1 MPSTLRAV
9 SLDLDNTLWDTPPVL
24 ARAEAAIDA
33 WLKANTPRMAA
44 AFDSGQ
50 FRALRLRLSRENP
63 GRAHDV
69 TWLRTASLREA
80 AAATGYPASVAEAAF
95 GVFWRERN
103 AVELY
108 EEVATALG
116 RIAARVPV
124 FALTNGNACVRQ
136 VGIGG
141 YFRGAIDA
149 AAAGAAKPDRQI
161 FAHLVEMAGV
171 APGEILHVGDDA
183 IADVL
188 GAREAGLRS
197 VWMNRIGAEW
207 PAELPRAEYEIADLA
222 ALATLVESLTS
233 R

>member
-1 MPSTLRAV
+1 MPMTLRAV

-24 ARAEAAIDA
+24 VRAEAALEA
-33 WLKANTPRMAA
+33 WLQINAPRLAA
-44 AFDSGQ
+44 TFDSGQ
-50 FRALRLRLSRENP
+50 FRALRARLSREHP
-63 GRAHDV
+63 ARAHDV
-69 TWLRTASLREA
+69 TWLRTESLRQA
-80 AAATGYPASVAEAAF
+80 AAASGYAASVAEQAF

-103 AVELY
+103 AIELY
-108 EEVATALG
+108 DEVAASLG

-161 FAHLVEMAGV
+161 FARLIQMAGL

-183 IADVL
+183 IADVY
-188 GAREAGLRS
+188 GARAAGLRCA
-197 VWMNRIGAEW
+197 WMNRSGAQW
-207 PAELPRAEYEIADLA
+207 PAELPRAEHEVADLA

-233 R
+233 G